1 MCSPKYIGV
10 CRKAPVALKTRGN
23 SIVLVT
29 KKSEHE
35 NKPFKQ
41 NATTAIGSEKT
52 LEKAFENAELT
63 SMKKVAAKRYHALL
77 RVHAILEPADA

>member
-1 MCSPKYIGV
+1 MYSPKYIGV
-10 CRKAPVALKTRGN
+10 CRKAPVALKAKGN

-41 NATTAIGSEKT
+41 NATAAIGSEKT

-77 RVHAILEPADA
+77 CVQGLFIC